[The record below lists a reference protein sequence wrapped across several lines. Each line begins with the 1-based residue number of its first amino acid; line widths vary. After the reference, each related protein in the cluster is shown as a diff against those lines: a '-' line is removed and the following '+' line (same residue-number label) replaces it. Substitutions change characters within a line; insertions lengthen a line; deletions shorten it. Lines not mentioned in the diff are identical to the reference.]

1 VGRPR
6 PNMPHESWT
15 RREFLARGSAVLTL
29 SGVHVAMGA
38 PVQRARAGE
47 EPAVGQVISRD
58 GTTIAYE
65 RSGSGPPLLLVHGAT
80 ADRTRWAG
88 VAPRLGTSF
97 TVHAMDRRGRGHSGD
112 TAEYSIEREFEDVAA
127 VVDAIAAA
135 DGPVNLLGHSFGGI
149 CALEGARLTSRLRRL
164 VLYEPAGMALDRPLP
179 PDIVERLEALL
190 VAGQREQLLETFFR
204 EVVRMPERE
213 LALFRTRPAWSGRVA
228 AAHTLPREL
237 RAIEG
242 YRYDRNRIATVRVPS
257 LVLAGGDSP
266 AEVRRICDLVA
277 DALPNARLEVMP
289 GQQHIAMD
297 TAPDL
302 FVDAVT
308 PFLAPR

>member
-1 VGRPR
+1 V
-6 PNMPHESWT
+6 
-15 RREFLARGSAVLTL
+15 LAL
-29 SGVHVAMGA
+29 SGVHLAAGA
-38 PVQRARAGE
+38 PGQRARAGE
-47 EPAVGQVISRD
+47 EPAVGHVTSRD
-58 GTTIAYE
+58 GTRIGYD
-65 RSGSGPPLLLVHGAT
+65 RSGSGPPLVLVHGAT

-88 VAPRLGTSF
+88 VSPRLAASF
-97 TVHAMDRRGRGHSGD
+97 TVYAIDRRGRGHSSD
-112 TAEYSIEREFEDVAA
+112 AADYSIEREFEDVAA

-149 CALEGARLTSRLRRL
+149 CALEGARLTSHLRRL
-164 VLYEPAGMALDRPLP
+164 VLYEPAGMALDSPLP
-179 PDIVERLEALL
+179 PDIVERLETLL
-190 VAGQREQLLETFFR
+190 AAGQREQLLETFFR

-213 LALFRTRPAWSGRVA
+213 LALFRTRPAWAGRVA

-242 YRYDRNRIATVRVPS
+242 YRFDRDRIAAVSVPS

-266 AEVRRICDLVA
+266 AEVRSICDLVA
-277 DALPNARLEVMP
+277 DALPDGRLEVMP

-302 FVDAVT
+302 FVNAVT
-308 PFLAPR
+308 TFLVPR